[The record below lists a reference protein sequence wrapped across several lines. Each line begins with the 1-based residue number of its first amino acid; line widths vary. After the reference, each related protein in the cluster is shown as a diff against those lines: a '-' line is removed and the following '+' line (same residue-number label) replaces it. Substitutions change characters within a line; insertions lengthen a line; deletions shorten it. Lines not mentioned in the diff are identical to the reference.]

1 MSQEWSYEDLIE
13 ILINLHMK
21 VLDSLRVIKINLVNP
36 ETILMPMSLPN
47 VKKY

>member
-13 ILINLHMK
+13 ILINLHLK
-21 VLDSLRVIKINLVNP
+21 VLDSLRVLKINLVNP

-47 VKKY
+47 VNIY